1 MIRLACVSA
10 FVLFLLAPA
19 AAADGGGPDPG
30 VVQGW
35 TGVALPSGPFRYVTM
50 PTANATVVAVVRRS
64 TGRVWNFR
72 PLGGTWGVP
81 MVAGDGTA
89 GGLSR
94 DGRLLVLAEWKPP
107 KTYGALRPSSR
118 FVLLSTKS
126 LRVWRRVTLTGDF
139 TFDALSPDGRI
150 LYLIQHVSSSDVTS
164 YRVRA
169 YDVAARRL
177 LPRVIADRRQSSWVM
192 HGSPVTRAAG
202 RDGRWVY
209 TLYQQPGGFPFVHAL
224 DTIARTAICVGIP
237 WRGSQ
242 DILPA
247 TRLVLDEAAG
257 QLTLTTRTG
266 RPLFD
271 VNTRTFWVSR
281 VPRHRGGGFWSFLS
295 L

>member
-35 TGVALPSGPFRYVTM
+35 TGVGLPSGPFRYVTM

-72 PLGGTWGVP
+72 SLGGTWCVL

-202 RDGRWVY
+202 CTRSTSSRADSRSS
-209 TLYQQPGGFPFVHAL
+209 TPSTPSLERRSASASPGAAP
-224 DTIARTAICVGIP
+224 RTSSRR
-237 WRGSQ
+237 RGSSS
-242 DILPA
+242 
-247 TRLVLDEAAG
+247 TRRRDS
-257 QLTLTTRTG
+257 
-266 RPLFD
+266 
-271 VNTRTFWVSR
+271 SR
-281 VPRHRGGGFWSFLS
+281 
-295 L
+295 